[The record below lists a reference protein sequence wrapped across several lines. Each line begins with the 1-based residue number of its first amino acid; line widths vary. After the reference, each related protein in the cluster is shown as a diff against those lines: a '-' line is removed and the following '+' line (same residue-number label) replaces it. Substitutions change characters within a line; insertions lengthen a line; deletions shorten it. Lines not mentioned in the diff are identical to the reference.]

1 MVISFVACPPA
12 RNIGQG
18 GMDIQSIAAEISTEI
33 ASFNGGETLANSL
46 RCAAQMIHEDDPTV
60 TAAQFGDAAA
70 TVTGPNGC
78 KLHRQ
83 AAMNRWNEAKANCGD
98 EW

>member
-1 MVISFVACPPA
+1 
-12 RNIGQG
+12 
-18 GMDIQSIAAEISTEI
+18 MDIEQIADEIETEV
-33 ASFNGGETLANSL
+33 ARFNGGETLANSL

-60 TAAQFGDAAA
+60 TSSQFGDAAA
-70 TVTGPNGC
+70 SLGM
-78 KLHRQ
+78 HRQ